1 MPIESLTDRF
11 GRTWKL
17 DGKCYCHGG
26 MKVGANAKDP
36 LNTINAMAPEGHKQE
51 PGEPSLEQQ
60 VADLKALV
68 ESMRKER

>member
-17 DGKCYCHGG
+17 DGNGYVHGG
-26 MKVGANAKDP
+26 MKIGVNARDP
-36 LNTINAMAPEGHKQE
+36 LATMNAMAPEGHKQE
-51 PGEPSLEQQ
+51 AAPSLEQQ
-60 VADLKALV
+60 LADLKALV